1 MGSYKKTL
9 KKKLTKEVFEVQ
21 GFVTANSDIKPTNH
35 GDTLLRHPRHDALR
49 TFQ

>member
-1 MGSYKKTL
+1 MGSYKTTL

-21 GFVTANSDIKPTNH
+21 GFVMSNSDIKPTNH
-35 GDTLLRHPRHDALR
+35 GDTLLRQPRHGILR